1 MNMQHARSNR
11 VAFRIATLSGA
22 LLGVYGS
29 AYAQTTLNLNDG
41 GNYSIPSTGL
51 PDASPYSYVDV
62 RSGSSLDA
70 TCLIFNSTRGGQQ
83 GALTAMGGSI
93 NIRNSLFT
101 VDSST
106 PTSGQQFRTYGIQVL
121 ADRKSTRLNSSH

>member
-1 MNMQHARSNR
+1 MKMEHARSNR
-11 VAFRIATLSGA
+11 VAVRIATLSAA

-70 TCLIFNSTRGGQQ
+70 TGLIFNSTRGGQQ
-83 GALTAMGGSI
+83 GALTAMGGRV

-101 VDSST
+101 VDRSEE
-106 PTSGQQFRTYGIQVL
+106 QTYELQSLMRISY
-121 ADRKSTRLNSSH
+121 AI

>member
-11 VAFRIATLSGA
+11 VAFRIATLSAA

-70 TCLIFNSTRGGQQ
+70 TGLIFNSTRRSEEHPSELQ
-83 GALTAMGGSI
+83 
-93 NIRNSLFT
+93 SLMRISYAVFFLKKKK
-101 VDSST
+101 
-106 PTSGQQFRTYGIQVL
+106 PTTHHQIET
-121 ADRKSTRLNSSH
+121 